1 MGTGALLVLLALTA
15 AVLAVIGWAVPLFL
29 ARSRDSAARM
39 DLLLGEA
46 ARTREASQSVDR
58 RFDELRR
65 SMETRVEGV
74 EKRLD
79 AGQQSL
85 VDHLGKSG
93 HLLREVGEKLGRLH
107 ETSLKIEKIAGEVTR
122 LEDLLKPP
130 KLRGTLGEMFLEQA
144 LAQALPPGSYATQHP
159 LGDGVIV
166 DAAVF
171 VQDRV
176 VPIDS
181 KFPLENYRRAREVE
195 DEAEKKRARAQFGRD
210 VRRHVDAIAEK
221 YIRPA
226 SGTCDFALMYVPAE
240 AVYAEIAADGEETA
254 LADGNTWLRTLS
266 AAQRMLARD
275 FAIDHVTLQ
284 PAWPPPPSSSRV
296 IPVSPRLIYAYLA
309 TITLGLRGVELQEN
323 AREVHQNLADL
334 ARLWDR
340 VGGPLEKLGAHLGNA
355 QKQYDETA
363 KAFDRFTTRL
373 ETISEKADRSVE
385 GGKSAELLPLLPPS

>member
-1 MGTGALLVLLALTA
+1 MSAGTLPGTVLVLLAA
-15 AVLAVIGWAVPLFL
+15 AILALLAGAVVLFL
-29 ARSRDSAARM
+29 ARSRDAAGRM
-39 DLLLGEA
+39 DRLLGET
-46 ARTREASQSVDR
+46 ARAREASQSVDR
-58 RFDELRR
+58 RFEELRR
-65 SMETRVEGV
+65 SMDSRVAGV

-79 AGQQSL
+79 AGQQTL

-144 LAQALPPGSYATQHP
+144 LAQVLPPGAYATQHP
-159 LGDGVIV
+159 LGDGVVV

-171 VQDRV
+171 IQERV

-181 KFPLENYRRAREVE
+181 KFPLENYRRSREVE
-195 DEAEKKRARAQFGRD
+195 DEAERKRARAQFGRD

-240 AVYAEIAADGEETA
+240 AVYAEIAADGEEAA
-254 LADGNTWLRTLS
+254 LADY
-266 AAQRMLARD
+266 AAGK
-275 FAIDHVTLQ
+275 
-284 PAWPPPPSSSRV
+284 RV
-296 IPVSPRLIYAYLA
+296 IPVSPRLLYAYLS
-309 TITLGLRGVELQEN
+309 TIALGLRGVELQEN

-340 VGGPLEKLGAHLGNA
+340 VGAPLEKLGGHLGNA
-355 QKQYDETA
+355 QKQYEETSRA
-363 KAFDRFTTRL
+363 LDRFTTRL
-373 ETISEKADRSVE
+373 ESIAEKADAVE
-385 GGKSAELLPLLPPS
+385 ASERPALPEPPQPF

>member
-1 MGTGALLVLLALTA
+1 MGTGALLVVLAAAILALLAG
-15 AVLAVIGWAVPLFL
+15 AVTLFL
-29 ARSRDSAARM
+29 ARSRDSAARL
-39 DLLLGEA
+39 DRVLGETSRA
-46 ARTREASQSVDR
+46 REASQSVDR

-65 SMETRVEGV
+65 AMDTRVAGV

-79 AGQQSL
+79 AGQQTL

-144 LAQALPPGSYATQHP
+144 LAQALPPGGYATQHP
-159 LGDGVIV
+159 LGDGVVV

-171 VQDRV
+171 VRDRV

-195 DEAEKKRARAQFGRD
+195 DEGEKRRARAQFGRD
-210 VRRHVDAIAEK
+210 VRRHVDSIAEK

-240 AVYAEIAADGEETA
+240 AVYAEIAADGEEAA
-254 LADGNTWLRTLS
+254 LADY
-266 AAQRMLARD
+266 AAGK
-275 FAIDHVTLQ
+275 
-284 PAWPPPPSSSRV
+284 RV
-296 IPVSPRLIYAYLA
+296 IPVSPRLLYAYLS
-309 TITLGLRGVELQEN
+309 TIALGLRGVELQEN
-323 AREVHQNLADL
+323 AREVHQNLAEL

-363 KAFDRFTTRL
+363 KAFDRFTNRL
-373 ETISEKADRSVE
+373 ETIAEKADAVE
-385 GGKSAELLPLLPPS
+385 ASDRPALPELPQPF